1 MLFNSWSFL
10 LGFLPVVFFLYW
22 FCCNRSIRLQNLLLL
37 VSSYVFY
44 GLWDYRFL
52 SLVFISSFC
61 DFVVGQAI
69 EKSVIATRKKQLLL
83 VSVFVNLGMLG
94 IFKYFN
100 FFSEGFQLLLAQS
113 GIEVDWIT
121 LKVVLPVGISFYT
134 FQTLGYTIDVYKGR
148 IKASRDWLDYF
159 TFVCFFPQLV
169 AGPIERAAKLL
180 PQFKKQRV
188 LEYENGRSG
197 VILILWGLFMK
208 LVVADSCGQQV
219 DYVYNNLDSVNSTYL
234 LFGQFYFVF
243 QIYCDFAG
251 YSNIAIGTAKLFGF
265 ELSKNFNQP
274 LFSRSIAEFW
284 TRWHITLTGWFTD
297 YVFKPLARKCRKNKI
312 KILMTYFGVYSLIGL
327 WHGPEL
333 SYILSFGS
341 LGIYFIPRVLIRP
354 KKRVSSQLHIREI
367 PAICLTFFIVS
378 SHLVFFRA
386 ASMEVGWAYYVNMFQ
401 GSFGAISGW
410 ALIPLAYILVLILVE
425 LANRGNELPLSF
437 GYLPVSV
444 RWPAYMML
452 LYLNCMYLTRPS
464 PFIYFQF

>member
-1 MLFNSWSFL
+1 
-10 LGFLPVVFFLYW
+10 
-22 FCCNRSIRLQNLLLL
+22 
-37 VSSYVFY
+37 
-44 GLWDYRFL
+44 
-52 SLVFISSFC
+52 
-61 DFVVGQAI
+61 
-69 EKSVIATRKKQLLL
+69 
-83 VSVFVNLGMLG
+83 
-94 IFKYFN
+94 
-100 FFSEGFQLLLAQS
+100 
-113 GIEVDWIT
+113 
-121 LKVVLPVGISFYT
+121 
-134 FQTLGYTIDVYKGR
+134 
-148 IKASRDWLDYF
+148 
-159 TFVCFFPQLV
+159 V

-341 LGIYFIPRVLIRP
+341 LGIYFIPSKTPSLSIEIRICFFSLPTKAPLP
-354 KKRVSSQLHIREI
+354 KL
-367 PAICLTFFIVS
+367 
-378 SHLVFFRA
+378 
-386 ASMEVGWAYYVNMFQ
+386 
-401 GSFGAISGW
+401 
-410 ALIPLAYILVLILVE
+410 
-425 LANRGNELPLSF
+425 
-437 GYLPVSV
+437 
-444 RWPAYMML
+444 
-452 LYLNCMYLTRPS
+452 
-464 PFIYFQF
+464 